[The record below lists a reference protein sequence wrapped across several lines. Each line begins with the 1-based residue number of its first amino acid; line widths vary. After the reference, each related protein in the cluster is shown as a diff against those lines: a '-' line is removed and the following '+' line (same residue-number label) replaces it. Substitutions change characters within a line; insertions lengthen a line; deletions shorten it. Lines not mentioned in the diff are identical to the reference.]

1 MFESKAP
8 LAYNSSKALHITDL
22 IAKMI
27 AKDQLPFHHVE
38 KQGFKNLVKF
48 LEHRYTIPD
57 RTTFSRNIIPK
68 LYLKVSQKICEIIKN
83 MEFASFTTDLWSSN
97 NNTDYLSLTCHFIDN
112 SDNNF
117 IRENILLEVIP
128 FKPMYHLGEDI
139 YTFTIETLEKW
150 GIKEKQIHVFLR
162 DNAPNMVKAFSNRDF
177 FSFGCFSH
185 SLQLVITDVLWKQ
198 KNHEELL
205 KKVRQIVGHF
215 KHSISA
221 NKLLNNYQKQEK
233 LPERKFIQDVTTRWN
248 STYLMITRFLEQK
261 KSVIG
266 LAPYIHLK
274 VSLTSEEWVLL
285 DEISKVLEI
294 FYLVTLTLSKET
306 SSLSEVI
313 PVLRSVSTYLEK
325 EVNKSNKNPRFKDRV
340 FSGEYEKFQ
349 AQNNLKLEL
358 DVIYRNVTDTST
370 VSPEIESEVVTINQH
385 PLEKSIFS
393 HILPDHREPM
403 QCNSNEAEIEKY
415 LTEDLI
421 DEKEN
426 IYEYWSKSKLIGL
439 KKLAAKYH
447 SSPSTS
453 VDSERAF
460 STAGYLDFLC
470 NNLPPMLEN
479 VPLNIRENLFFQQD
493 GAPAHNAIVV
503 RQYLNDQ
510 FGNNW
515 MGTNG
520 PIAWPA
526 RSPDLTP
533 LDFFLWGHLKTVVY
547 ADPPINL
554 QHLKQKITEACSKL
568 TKEQITAAS
577 QDEVKRRLQSCL
589 LNNGENFEQFI

>member
-1 MFESKAP
+1 
-8 LAYNSSKALHITDL
+8 
-22 IAKMI
+22 
-27 AKDQLPFHHVE
+27 
-38 KQGFKNLVKF
+38 
-48 LEHRYTIPD
+48 
-57 RTTFSRNIIPK
+57 
-68 LYLKVSQKICEIIKN
+68 
-83 MEFASFTTDLWSSN
+83 
-97 NNTDYLSLTCHFIDN
+97 
-112 SDNNF
+112 
-117 IRENILLEVIP
+117 
-128 FKPMYHLGEDI
+128 
-139 YTFTIETLEKW
+139 
-150 GIKEKQIHVFLR
+150 
-162 DNAPNMVKAFSNRDF
+162 
-177 FSFGCFSH
+177 
-185 SLQLVITDVLWKQ
+185 VLWKQ

-285 DEISKVLEI
+285 DEISQVLEI

-306 SSLSEVI
+306 STLSEVI

-325 EVNKSNKNPRFKDRV
+325 EVNKSNKSEIAEKLLSKMNERFSEYEQNKLLLLSTILDPRFKDRV

-460 STAGYLDFLC
+460 STAGFICSKSRNALNPTKIRNLIFLSKNLKYLD
-470 NNLPPMLEN
+470 
-479 VPLNIRENLFFQQD
+479 
-493 GAPAHNAIVV
+493 
-503 RQYLNDQ
+503 
-510 FGNNW
+510 
-515 MGTNG
+515 
-520 PIAWPA
+520 
-526 RSPDLTP
+526 
-533 LDFFLWGHLKTVVY
+533 
-547 ADPPINL
+547 
-554 QHLKQKITEACSKL
+554 
-568 TKEQITAAS
+568 
-577 QDEVKRRLQSCL
+577 
-589 LNNGENFEQFI
+589 